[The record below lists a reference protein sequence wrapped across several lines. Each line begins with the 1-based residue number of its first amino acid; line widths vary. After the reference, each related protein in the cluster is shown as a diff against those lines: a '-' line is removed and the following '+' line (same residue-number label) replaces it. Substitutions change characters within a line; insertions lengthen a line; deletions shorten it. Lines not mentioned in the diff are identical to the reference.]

1 MKKLAEIGIDRNK
14 PIFFGCF
21 NCRKAAD
28 IPITITLENPY
39 KHEQPNWQTTWACDV
54 CVKKLFKE
62 LGPDLVIL
70 LTQENKKIAEKKP
83 YKEKFVPE
91 TDDNCESCD
100 KDRTI
105 AWRLKDKHGKKY
117 VRKFLCRSCFIK

>member
-1 MKKLAEIGIDRNK
+1 MTQENKRIAKEMKPYMREVLSDIDNKEEAAEIGIDRNK

-21 NCRKAAD
+21 NCRKASD

-70 LTQENKKIAEKKP
+70 
-83 YKEKFVPE
+83 
-91 TDDNCESCD
+91 
-100 KDRTI
+100 
-105 AWRLKDKHGKKY
+105 
-117 VRKFLCRSCFIK
+117 